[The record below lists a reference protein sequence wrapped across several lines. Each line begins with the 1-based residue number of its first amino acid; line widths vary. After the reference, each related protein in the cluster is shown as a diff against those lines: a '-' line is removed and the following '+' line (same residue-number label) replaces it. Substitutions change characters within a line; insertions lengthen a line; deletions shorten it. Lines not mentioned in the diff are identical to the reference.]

1 MTFLQAYWWLLI
13 SILGA
18 VLVFLLFVQGG
29 QTLLFGS
36 PGAECRKLMVNSLGR
51 KWEFTYTTL
60 VVFGG
65 AFFASFPL
73 YYSTSFGGAYWL
85 WMLILFS
92 FVLQA
97 VSYEFRSKPG
107 NLYSYRTYDTFLFIN
122 GLVGTVLLG
131 VAVGM
136 FFFGA
141 EFSVSR
147 VNLVDGAANPVIS
160 TWAPTHG
167 LEAIVNWRC
176 LLLGATV
183 FFLSRTLA
191 ALYFVN
197 DIDDA
202 RGFGISTRLSVLV
215 NGVVFALLFV
225 GFLVVLFLAPGL
237 RVNPDIPGQ
246 VSPVANIYWHN
257 MTDMWWTIPML
268 LGGVLAVLYGIL
280 RTAFSNRWRSGIWW
294 SGCGTIVVV
303 MVLFWFAGYND
314 TAYLMSVTDPTSS
327 LSLYNSCSTPYTL
340 ETMAYASLII
350 PVVIFYIWWAW
361 RKINARPLTTTEVDS
376 DSHAY

>member
-131 VAVGM
+131 VAGGM

-147 VNLVDGAANPVIS
+147 VNLVDGAASPVIS
-160 TWAPTHG
+160 TWAPMHG

-280 RTAFSNRWRSGIWW
+280 RTAFTNRWRSGIWW

-303 MVLFWFAGYND
+303 MVLFWFAGYNN